1 MTTSTPQLEREADV
15 LRHVMALVE
24 ERLPGDWLVEPNRSS
39 APGPRR
45 RVDALIKLVS
55 PQGDAVTLVVEVKKT
70 VVTRDLQSLVEQL
83 RSFAGVADETP
94 VIPLLIARYI
104 PPSSQAWLTDQ
115 DVSYADATGN
125 IRISLDR
132 PALFMRDVGASKD
145 PWRGPGRPR
154 GTLIGE
160 PPARVVRALVD
171 CEPPLSVPQ
180 LVALS
185 GASTGATYRVVEFL
199 QEQALIERAPR
210 GPIEI
215 VRWRKVLER
224 WSEDYGFLKSNDV
237 RRYLQPRGLPALM
250 AGLAAVQ
257 DLRYAVTGSLAA
269 QKWAPYA
276 PPRAA
281 MIYADDP
288 VRLAAELDLRE
299 IDTGANVLIATSTF
313 DVVFERTQSYEDVT
327 IVAPSQAVVD
337 LMKGPGRNPAEAQA
351 LIEWMEDNVKQWRR

>member
-1 MTTSTPQLEREADV
+1 MTTSLPPLDREVDV
-15 LRHVMALVE
+15 LRLVNALIE
-24 ERLPGDWLVEPNRSS
+24 ERLPRDWLVEPNLNST
-39 APGPRR
+39 AGPG

-55 PQGDAVTLVVEVKKT
+55 PEGDDATLIVEVKKNF
-70 VVTRDLQSLVEQL
+70 VTRDLQKLVAQL
-83 RSFAGVADETP
+83 RSYTSDAGEKP
-94 VIPLLIARYI
+94 LIPLLIARYL
-104 PPSSQAWLTDQ
+104 PPSTQAWLTDQ
-115 DVSYADATGN
+115 DVPYADATGN

-132 PALFMRDVGASKD
+132 PALFLRDVGASKD

-171 CEPPLSVPQ
+171 FEPPFSVPQ
-180 LVALS
+180 LVAMS
-185 GASTGATYRVVEFL
+185 GASNGATYRVVEFL

-224 WSEDYGFLKSNDV
+224 WGKDYGFLRSNTV

-250 AGLAAVQ
+250 AGLVAVQ
-257 DLRYAVTGSLAA
+257 DVRYAVTGSLAA

-276 PPRAA
+276 PPRSA

-288 VRLAAELDLRE
+288 DRLAAELDLRE

-313 DVVFERTQSYEDVT
+313 DVVFERTQSFDDVT
-327 IVAPSQAVVD
+327 IVAPSQAFVD
-337 LMKGPGRNPAEAQA
+337 LMTGPGRNPAEAQA
-351 LIEWMEDNVKQWRR
+351 LVEWMENNAKQWRR

>member
-1 MTTSTPQLEREADV
+1 
-15 LRHVMALVE
+15 
-24 ERLPGDWLVEPNRSS
+24 
-39 APGPRR
+39 
-45 RVDALIKLVS
+45 LVS
-55 PQGDAVTLVVEVKKT
+55 PQGDDATLVVAVKKS
-70 VVTRDLQSLVEQL
+70 VATRDLQTLVAGL
-83 RSFAGVADETP
+83 RSSASVAGETLL
-94 VIPLLIARYI
+94 IPLLIARYL
-104 PPSSQAWLTDQ
+104 PASTQAWLTDQ

-132 PALFMRDVGASKD
+132 PALFLRDAGASKD

-171 CEPPLSVPQ
+171 FEPPFSVPQ

-185 GASTGATYRVVEFL
+185 GASTGATYRVVQFL

-210 GPIEI
+210 GPIEV
-215 VRWRKVLER
+215 VRWREVLER
-224 WSEDYGFLKSNDV
+224 WGEDYGFLRSNTV

-250 AGLAAVQ
+250 GGLAAVQ
-257 DLRYAVTGSLAA
+257 DVRYAVTGSVAA

-276 PPRAA
+276 PARSA
-281 MIYADDP
+281 MIYSDDP
-288 VRLAAELDLRE
+288 GRLAAELDLRE
-299 IDTGANVLIATSTF
+299 VDAGANVLLATSTF

-337 LMKGPGRNPAEAQA
+337 LMTGPGRNPAEAQA
-351 LIEWMEDNVKQWRR
+351 LIEWMETNAKQWRR